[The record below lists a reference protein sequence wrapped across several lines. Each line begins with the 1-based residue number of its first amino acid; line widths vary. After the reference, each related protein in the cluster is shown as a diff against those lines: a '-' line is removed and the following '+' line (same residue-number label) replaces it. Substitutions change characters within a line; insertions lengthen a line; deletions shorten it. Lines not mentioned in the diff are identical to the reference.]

1 MGTVMFK
8 LEQSLNLDL
17 VCDVFKGAVSLSSS
31 FQQVQKSESPSLPL
45 DTLFWEVRGK

>member
-17 VCDVFKGAVSLSSS
+17 VCYVFKESVFLSLLPSKKFKTMSYLP
-31 FQQVQKSESPSLPL
+31 SP
-45 DTLFWEVRGK
+45 